1 MSKKQM
7 FRLALLLAAVGAGAI
22 VLLSNKPTNDKVVL
36 FFFFTA
42 MFIPAGYLA
51 IWVFQALH
59 FIAFKG
65 RDGDGLGIVTLFGK
79 ILLLPFLPFA
89 WLYRNAQ
96 RKRRE
101 REWEAGRPERER
113 AEAEARERAY
123 WDSPEGRGLRTQ
135 QMLMEMQMNY
145 DKASAELRLAE
156 IQNLINMGIHVS
168 RENEAKIQEMFN
180 ELKARRV

>member
-1 MSKKQM
+1 MSKKQQ
-7 FRLALLLAAVGAGAI
+7 FPIACLLACLGAGT
-22 VLLSNKPTNDKVVL
+22 VVFLSNNPTNDKVVL

-51 IWVFQALH
+51 IWVFQAIH

-65 RDGDGLGIVTLFGK
+65 RDGDGLGIVTLLVK
-79 ILLLPFLPFA
+79 ILLLPLLPFA
-89 WLYRNAQ
+89 WLYRTAQ
-96 RKRRE
+96 RKRQE
-101 REWEAGRPERER
+101 REWEAGRPARER

-156 IQNLINMGIHVS
+156 IQNLINMGINVS